1 MTYASLLEIA
11 KNKREMSMS
20 IDNKMD
26 RLWTIHTTE
35 HCMARNEISKLQSH
49 NKDNLIYVDGER
61 KKPNEEINTFMTSYM
76 IPLIYVQKQAKT
88 INVVRS

>member
-35 HCMARNEISKLQSH
+35 HCMARNEM
-49 NKDNLIYVDGER
+49 NK
-61 KKPNEEINTFMTSYM
+61 P
-76 IPLIYVQKQAKT
+76 
-88 INVVRS
+88 

>member
-35 HCMARNEISKLQSH
+35 HCMARNEMSK
-49 NKDNLIYVDGER
+49 
-61 KKPNEEINTFMTSYM
+61 P
-76 IPLIYVQKQAKT
+76 
-88 INVVRS
+88 